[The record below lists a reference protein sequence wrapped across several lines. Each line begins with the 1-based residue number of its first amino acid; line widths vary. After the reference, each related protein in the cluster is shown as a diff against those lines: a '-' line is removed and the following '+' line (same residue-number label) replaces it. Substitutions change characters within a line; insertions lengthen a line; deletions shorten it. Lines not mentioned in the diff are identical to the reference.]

1 MQLIIPVTHAVM
13 CKHSNVL
20 SGNNM
25 AVCRNNMALS
35 GNNMPLSEAMK
46 TLQNLTKKVAE
57 IFG

>member
-1 MQLIIPVTHAVM
+1 M

-25 AVCRNNMALS
+25 AVCRNNMAVS

-46 TLQNLTKKVAE
+46 IFQILTKKVAE
-57 IFG
+57 MFV